1 MVDLQAISTND
12 IAAMSRTYGA
22 EAGRACLIQQIL
34 SVFGVYGITID
45 SRHLC
50 LVADYMFHT
59 GKCVGMN
66 RIGIKE
72 TKSSS
77 PFQKMSFE
85 TCATFLTNATVAGE
99 SDNLTSP
106 SSQIVLGRVAGLGTG
121 GCDVMV
127 DYERMVELGEAQVL
141 RDARRLVNEKQRSNG
156 EKQLIDDSN
165 EHLNRKRKK

>member
-1 MVDLQAISTND
+1 MILRLCQEL
-12 IAAMSRTYGA
+12 MGLRL
-22 EAGRACLIQQIL
+22 AGACLIQQIL

-59 GKCVGMN
+59 GKFVGMN

-99 SDNLTSP
+99 TDNLTSP
-106 SSQIVLGRVAGLGTG
+106 SSQIVLGRVASLGTG
-121 GCDVMV
+121 GCDVLV
-127 DYERMVELGEAQVL
+127 DYERMVELEAQVL
-141 RDARRLVNEKQRSNG
+141 QNARRLVNEKQRSNG
-156 EKQLIDDSN
+156 EKRLIDDSN